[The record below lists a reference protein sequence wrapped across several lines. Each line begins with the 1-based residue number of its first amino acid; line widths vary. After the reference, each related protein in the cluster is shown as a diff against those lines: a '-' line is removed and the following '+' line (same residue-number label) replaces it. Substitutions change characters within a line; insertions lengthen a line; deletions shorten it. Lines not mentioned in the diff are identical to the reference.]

1 MTKNASTSDPETIR
15 TALEEARN
23 SEDGRIDPR
32 MISVLETAIS
42 EVWRKVQAEPD
53 TYVLTRAE
61 FALFNFFLIR
71 YRGPVAQR
79 AVERYWNNFNRQ
91 PPEIIYQ
98 NGAIW
103 LIRGLTILLCPTVS
117 YFPFQNVTLICPEIE
132 WRISKLQPCSR
143 DTHASLHTGTRGYDQ
158 RQKRVTN
165 WPGTCSTEVCHG
177 VSERG
182 SRSNTLKLRF
192 VRYSLTNTIAQ
203 MSFVGGEVSFRCV
216 SPSIPR
222 YTEVTLYPVAKVRF
236 GHGGMYEDSCVVT
249 CRAYDEG
256 F

>member
-1 MTKNASTSDPETIR
+1 MTKNASTPNPETIR

-91 PPEIIYQ
+91 PLEIT
-98 NGAIW
+98 A
-103 LIRGLTILLCPTVS
+103 GLRSPSNFL
-117 YFPFQNVTLICPEIE
+117 
-132 WRISKLQPCSR
+132 
-143 DTHASLHTGTRGYDQ
+143 YDQ
-158 RQKRVTN
+158 RPLAQRRFLVAN
-165 WPGTCSTEVCHG
+165 LRPNHLYL
-177 VSERG
+177 
-182 SRSNTLKLRF
+182 TL
-192 VRYSLTNTIAQ
+192 
-203 MSFVGGEVSFRCV
+203 FRH
-216 SPSIPR
+216 SA
-222 YTEVTLYPVAKVRF
+222 T
-236 GHGGMYEDSCVVT
+236 
-249 CRAYDEG
+249 
-256 F
+256 

>member
-1 MTKNASTSDPETIR
+1 MTKNASTPDPETIR

-91 PPEIIYQ
+91 PLEIRQNGVINRPEI
-98 NGAIW
+98 
-103 LIRGLTILLCPTVS
+103 
-117 YFPFQNVTLICPEIE
+117 
-132 WRISKLQPCSR
+132 
-143 DTHASLHTGTRGYDQ
+143 
-158 RQKRVTN
+158 
-165 WPGTCSTEVCHG
+165 CSTEVCHG

-203 MSFVGGEVSFRCV
+203 MSFVVGEVSFRCV

-222 YTEVTLYPVAKVRF
+222 YTEVPLCPVARVRF
-236 GHGGMYEDSCVVT
+236 GHGGMNKDSCVVT